1 MRRRVIAII
10 ISAVLVAI
18 LVPTLIFVSYFVNVK
33 PFYDVDETKYLIK
46 RSGEEYALYSKDGEI
61 LDYDTIY
68 SCYVTD
74 IGTLV
79 EIDAETGDYNII
91 AAVDTEG
98 LEELGFNKRIMLFPR
113 VVKEK
118 IRSIEM
124 TNDTGNYTFV
134 RYNIEKDK
142 VDDSSDFI
150 IAEAPFAL
158 YDQELFATFYSHA
171 AYTLST
177 RKIDD
182 PIHDELGEF
191 SEYGLV
197 PEMRVDEDGEEY
209 QYTPAYYVLTDTSGQ
224 RHKVIIGDELVTGEG
239 YYVQYV
245 ELDGE
250 TENKRDAVY
259 VLSSAIA
266 DTLLQPVE
274 SFATP
279 SIVYPM
285 TVSTF
290 FDVDDFT
297 IYKRGSSDAVVGF
310 SFISMADRMN
320 TVNSSALYKFTDGK
334 FDGFTPHHDNMFNTL
349 QNLYQPSFAGVKKL
363 APTDEDFKKYGLAE
377 VVVDEEGNEK
387 IKFTSEY
394 TISFN
399 FDVTDEAGE
408 VATTVQHIIE
418 ISAKDKET
426 GNYYA
431 YSTFYNA
438 DTGKYLYSYDMIVE
452 VEGHTFNF
460 LEWNPYE
467 WINDR
472 YMDLNIA
479 FCQKITI
486 DSADGYFAEFTLDN
500 RKSDQSENISSEMIE
515 IYAKDSNGNSISTFS
530 PTTFIDKSGNFWT
543 VTQTNITAAN
553 SQGTPVT
560 ITDAYYAYNKLGK
573 QVVVIPDYIP
583 CYDGSRVDVY
593 ANEVVVTYPNGEKTT
608 YVRYATDLFRRFYS
622 SLSRSGVE
630 DAYVMSA
637 EEEAALIGDPEKL
650 IMTITITDT
659 DGNDKVYKFYSL
671 TSRKA
676 YLTVNGT
683 GGFYVLTNKV
693 NKYVNDAQRFFALEV
708 IDDTA
713 KN

>member
-1 MRRRVIAII
+1 MKRRVIAII
-10 ISAVLVAI
+10 ISAVLIAI

-46 RSGEEYALYSKDGEI
+46 RSGEEYALYTEDGEI

-113 VVKEK
+113 IVKEK
-118 IRSIEM
+118 IRSIQM
-124 TNDTGNYTFV
+124 TNNSGSYTFV

-142 VDDSSDFI
+142 IDDSSDFI
-150 IAEAPFAL
+150 IAEAPFAQ

-197 PEMRVDEDGEEY
+197 PEIRVDDEGEEY
-209 QYTPAYYVLTDTSGQ
+209 EYTPAHYVITDTSGQ

-245 ELDGE
+245 ALDGE
-250 TENKRDAVY
+250 TETKRDAVY
-259 VLSSAIA
+259 VLNSAIA

-274 SFATP
+274 SLASP
-279 SIVYPM
+279 AIVYPM
-285 TVSTF
+285 TINTF
-290 FDVDDFT
+290 FDVENFT
-297 IYKRGSSDAVVGF
+297 IYKRGSADPVVGF
-310 SFISMADRMN
+310 SFISIADRLN
-320 TVNSSALYKFTDGK
+320 TVNSSRLYTFTAGD
-334 FDGFTPHHDNMFNTL
+334 FDGYTPHHDNMFDTM

-377 VVVDEEGNEK
+377 VVVDEDGNEK
-387 IKFTSEY
+387 LNHISEY

-399 FDVTDEAGE
+399 FDVTDSGE
-408 VATTVQHIIE
+408 TATIQHIIE

-460 LEWNPYE
+460 LEWNPYK
-467 WINDR
+467 WINNQ
-472 YMDLNIA
+472 YMDINIA
-479 FCQKITI
+479 FCKKITI
-486 DSADGYFAEFTLDN
+486 DSADGYYAEFNLDN
-500 RKSDQSENISSEMIE
+500 SKSTQGENISSDKIE
-515 IYAKDSNGNSISTFS
+515 ISAKDSNGNSINTFS
-530 PTTFIDKSGNFWT
+530 TLTVMDKNGIFWT
-543 VTQTNITAAN
+543 VTQSNITAVN
-553 SQGTPVT
+553 SAGNKVT
-560 ITDAYYAYNKLGK
+560 ITDSYYAFNKLKK
-573 QVVVIPDYIP
+573 QVVVIPKHIP

-593 ANEVVVTYPNGEKTT
+593 ADEVVVTDPAGNKTT
-608 YVRYATDLFRRFYS
+608 YVRYATDLFRRFYTSMIIS
-622 SLSRSGVE
+622 SVE

-637 EEEAALIGDPEKL
+637 EEEAALTADPEKL
-650 IMTITITDT
+650 IMTVTITDI

-676 YLTVNGT
+676 YVTVNGT
-683 GGFYVLTNKV
+683 GGFYVLTNRV
-693 NKYVNDAQRFFALEV
+693 NKYANDAQKFFALEL
-708 IDDTA
+708 IDESA